1 MWLADHGTSGPE
13 VVLAVGVAPS
23 RRWAVFFLKLFCF
36 ILKDSAFAL
45 SQFEPD
51 ESARGQS
58 HLGDGG

>member
-1 MWLADHGTSGPE
+1 MQKVE
-13 VVLAVGVAPS
+13 VWK
-23 RRWAVFFLKLFCF
+23 RTDIYKKTFFFLKLFCF

-58 HLGDGG
+58 HLGAGG